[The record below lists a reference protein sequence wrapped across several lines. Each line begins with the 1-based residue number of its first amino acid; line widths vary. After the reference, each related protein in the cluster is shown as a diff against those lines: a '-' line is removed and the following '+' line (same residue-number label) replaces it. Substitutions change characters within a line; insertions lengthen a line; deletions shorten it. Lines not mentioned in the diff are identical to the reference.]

1 MSNNDNTPTQPAVDN
16 PPVAQEEVAA
26 VAEYEAMTED
36 VGTIGDKLIDDVSLE
51 ANVAS
56 ICKRTKLSRTV
67 AKYIMG
73 LTYIIL
79 GAVCIAIPKMIEDVL
94 PYIVGSV
101 LGVFAILRFIFAI
114 IDKEYKHT
122 NSNKTSSSLIMI
134 GVSVMILVEHEWAHT
149 FIPTVWGVWGL
160 FEGAHAFNH
169 ALSRIA
175 NHERFFYFL
184 TKGIIE
190 VVVAF
195 LLLYEPH
202 QYGELHIIVFGIS
215 LVLDGLVALPFI
227 HKFVTRR

>member
-1 MSNNDNTPTQPAVDN
+1 MRMKDDIPNQQTNDTSPDSE
-16 PPVAQEEVAA
+16 QEIAA
-26 VAEYEAMTED
+26 VAEYEAMPED

-51 ANVAS
+51 SNVAT
-56 ICKRTKLSRTV
+56 ICKRTNFSRTV

-73 LTYIIL
+73 LTYVIL
-79 GAVCIAIPKMIEDVL
+79 GAVCIAIPQMIEEVL
-94 PYIVGSV
+94 PYIIGSV
-101 LGVFAILRFIFAI
+101 LGVFAILRLIFAI
-114 IDKEYKHT
+114 IDKEYEHT

-134 GVSVMILVEHEWAHT
+134 GVSIMILIEHEWAHT

-169 ALSRIA
+169 AFSRIA
-175 NHERFFYFL
+175 RHKRFFYYL
-184 TKGIIE
+184 TKGIVE
-190 VVVAF
+190 VAVAF
-195 LLLYEPH
+195 MLLYEPQ